1 MNLDNSTTIYLTSK
15 ESKARIKKIP
25 ESELLHDSK
34 TESRSIKVDKNLTR
48 QSILG
53 FGGAFTEASAS
64 IYDQLET
71 DKKNEIIQAYFGDS
85 GNQYNMGRTHIN
97 SCDFSLGNYALCE
110 QEDRKLT
117 DFPLKEIKKCL
128 SRS

>member
-1 MNLDNSTTIYLTSK
+1 MNLDNNTTIYLTSK
-15 ESKARIKKIP
+15 ESEARIKKIP

-34 TESRSIKVDKNLTR
+34 TELRSIKVDKNQIH

-64 IYDQLET
+64 IYNELDG
-71 DKKNEIIQAYFGDS
+71 DKKSEIIQAYFGDS

-97 SCDFSLGNYALCE
+97 STAISLG
-110 QEDRKLT
+110 
-117 DFPLKEIKKCL
+117 
-128 SRS
+128 

>member
-1 MNLDNSTTIYLTSK
+1 MNLDKNRTIYLTSK

-34 TESRSIKVDKNLTR
+34 TELRSIKVVKNQIR

-64 IYDQLET
+64 VYDQL
-71 DKKNEIIQAYFGDS
+71 DAGKKSEITPATSIFF
-85 GNQYNMGRTHIN
+85 II
-97 SCDFSLGNYALCE
+97 FI
-110 QEDRKLT
+110 
-117 DFPLKEIKKCL
+117 FPSI
-128 SRS
+128 

>member
-53 FGGAFTEASAS
+53 FGGAFNDASAS

-71 DKKNEIIQAYFGDS
+71 DKKNGIIQAYFGDS
-85 GNQYNMGRTHIN
+85 GNQ
-97 SCDFSLGNYALCE
+97 
-110 QEDRKLT
+110 
-117 DFPLKEIKKCL
+117 
-128 SRS
+128 

>member
-1 MNLDNSTTIYLTSK
+1 MNLDNKTAIYLTSK
-15 ESKARIKKIP
+15 ESKARIKEIP
-25 ESELLHDSK
+25 ESELLHDSNIK
-34 TESRSIKVDKNLTR
+34 SRSIKVDKNLTR

-64 IYDQLET
+64 IYDQLDT
-71 DKKNEIIQAYFGDS
+71 DKKSEIIQAYFGDS

-117 DFPLKEIKKCL
+117 GFSIERD
-128 SRS
+128 